1 MSVAD
6 SPILPQP
13 SPQPPMVDAGVA
25 GDMTPVTEV
34 EPQGVE
40 VAGPL
45 KDAIGAA
52 VGAVV
57 KPIDEFVGRAEE
69 RTYGPQSDVPMEAGP
84 GGSIIIPALP
94 NQDLET
100 FNRTLSEGG
109 FQSGINLGRIGEIFD
124 QLDAN
129 TQTRIAGDGGFDLE
143 TVLGNIK
150 QNNVELF
157 QHLRRDKKTMDELTQ
172 LATATGFENIMF
184 KFLNRKP
191 GDLQPSEDVLAGM
204 VGVIKLSQE
213 LQAGARAVDNA
224 AAAGDD
230 ALEAAEFK
238 KWKLM
243 LSLTTNLAAQV
254 SGNVSEMGRGLAVI
268 SNMSKLNL
276 NVGEYAEQ
284 LDRFIADLDEG
295 EMQYHA
301 QAFLSMENP
310 AARAK
315 YAEKGLLQ
323 KGYDF
328 AMENYINALLSGFQ
342 THAVNMAGNV
352 GFQIQTLA
360 ERGLAGAIGNIRT
373 VGGMRGEIGDQA
385 YMGEATA
392 EAFGLMMAQRDAMTL
407 MAKTFVTG
415 ESSDVINKID
425 LRTQRALGSTDNMID
440 IKNSMFAGD
449 FSKSAIDTLGIATR
463 LSGRF
468 LATEDEYFKVI
479 TRRRVL
485 YREAHRAAQMAY
497 QNARKAG
504 LPRGYTGFMPLP
516 DSVDQSKTAVYA
528 ARQAYTKTMM
538 TPPIAVQN
546 MMTAEA
552 RKMTFQGQPAGFFG
566 KMAPMIN
573 DIPGM
578 KVIAPFYNTPTNII
592 NEAFDRTLNWSPIYK
607 ALKQKV
613 TGEDLISGKEFDLAS
628 AKLALG
634 NSIALTMFGLA
645 SGEDQPDRN
654 IIITGYLDGIE
665 GVMGLDGLDYKV
677 TGSIG
682 NSMESR
688 ASIAAAAGVPP
699 YSIGVWNDEL
709 QTYEWTSFSRFDP
722 LSALLAMG
730 ADMAEYS
737 RYGDEAGMV
746 ELTAAYTLAVAEYAE
761 NMPFLQ
767 GVSELNNALFGRGG
781 SQEKFIERMLAWVGE
796 DYVGNLGTNVIGNL
810 DRSTFGLLSYASETI
825 SGGEYPLVSQTSYLA
840 QMERMQYPTKSSTRL
855 PAGDMPG
862 TDIRYT
868 EAPEFMQGFYR
879 ALQKAKARNPFF
891 SPELKPALSFWGDEM
906 VAGKGTRAE
915 MFNPMRT
922 SQGELSRL
930 DEELIR
936 LVEIGEGRFGFHRD
950 RIGET
955 KLNADQFDMFV
966 KTINT
971 IDGSGNMPGDDGY
984 DAAETLKL
992 AMRMQLN
999 KEEYIVANTDA
1010 DRFDQL
1016 HKILSNRRGNA
1027 RKWMAGSPGDDFG
1040 SGGDILL
1047 DALRVK
1053 DEIRNQ

>member
-13 SPQPPMVDAGVA
+13 EAQPPMVDAAVA
-25 GDMTPVTEV
+25 GDMAPVTDV

-57 KPIDEFVGRAEE
+57 KPIDDFVGRAEE
-69 RTYGPQSDVPMEAGP
+69 RTYGPQSDEPMEAGP
-84 GGSIIIPALP
+84 GGSIIIKPLP

-124 QLDAN
+124 QLDTN
-129 TQTRIAGDGGFDLE
+129 TQTRIAGDDGFDLE
-143 TVLGNIK
+143 TVLNNIK
-150 QNNVELF
+150 QNNVALF
-157 QHLRRDKKTMDELTQ
+157 QHLRRDKKTMDELVT
-172 LATATGFENIMF
+172 LANATGFENIMF

-191 GDLQPSEDVLAGM
+191 GELAPAEDVLAGM
-204 VGVIKLSQE
+204 VGVVKLSQE
-213 LQAGARAVDNA
+213 LQAGARSIVN
-224 AAAGDD
+224 AAGDD
-230 ALEAAEFK
+230 ALEANEFK
-238 KWKLM
+238 KWKLL

-254 SGNVSEMGRGLAVI
+254 SGNVSEGGRMLAVV
-268 SNMSKLNL
+268 SNASRLDL

-284 LDRFIADLDEG
+284 LDRMIG
-295 EMQYHA
+295 EMDDGLVQYHA

-315 YAEKGLLQ
+315 YAEKGVLA
-323 KGYDF
+323 KSYDF

-360 ERGLAGAIGNIRT
+360 ETGLAGVFGNIRT

-392 EAFGLMMAQRDAMTL
+392 EAFGLMMAQRDALTL

-440 IKNSMFAGD
+440 VKNSLFAGD
-449 FSKSAIDTLGIATR
+449 FSKSAWDTLGIATR

-468 LATEDEYFKVI
+468 LATEDEFFKVI

-485 YREAHRAAQMAY
+485 YREAHRASQMTY

-504 LPRGYTGFMPLP
+504 SSRADAKQLASDT
-516 DSVDQSKTAVYA
+516 
-528 ARQAYTKTMM
+528 YTKTMM

-546 MMTAEA
+546 MMTTEA

-566 KMAPMIN
+566 KMGPMIN

-613 TGEDLISGKEFDLAS
+613 TGEDLISGKEFDRAS

-634 NSIALTMFGLA
+634 NMIALTMFGLA

-699 YSIGVWNDEL
+699 YSIGVWNDDL

-767 GVSELNNALFGRGG
+767 GVSELNNALFGRGA

-810 DRSTFGLLSYASETI
+810 DRSTFGLLSYAAETI

-840 QMERMQYPTKSSTRL
+840 QMERMQYPTKSSTKL

-922 SQGELSRL
+922 SLGELSRL

-950 RIGET
+950 RIGES

-999 KEEYIVANTDA
+999 KEEYILANTDA

-1027 RKWMAGSPGDDFG
+1027 RKWMAGSPGEDFG

-1053 DEIRNQ
+1053 DEIRTQ

>member
-25 GDMTPVTEV
+25 GDMTPATEV
-34 EPQGVE
+34 ESQGVE

-157 QHLRRDKKTMDELTQ
+157 QHLRRDKKTMDELVT
-172 LATATGFENIMF
+172 LANATGFENIMF

-191 GDLQPSEDVLAGM
+191 GELAPAEDVLAGM

-213 LQAGARAVDNA
+213 LQAGARSIVN
-224 AAAGDD
+224 AAGDD

-238 KWKLM
+238 KWRLM

-268 SNMSKLNL
+268 SNMSKLDL
-276 NVGEYAEQ
+276 NSGEYAEQ

-301 QAFLSMENP
+301 YAFLSMENP

-315 YAEKGLLQ
+315 YAEKGPIQ

-342 THAVNMAGNV
+342 THAVNVAGNV

-360 ERGLAGAIGNIRT
+360 ERGLAGVFGNIRT

-392 EAFGLMMAQRDAMTL
+392 EAFGLMMAQKDAMTL

-440 IKNSMFAGD
+440 IKNSIFAGD
-449 FSKSAIDTLGIATR
+449 FSKASWDTLGIATR

-566 KMAPMIN
+566 KMGPMIN

-654 IIITGYLDGIE
+654 IIITGYLDRIE

-810 DRSTFGLLSYASETI
+810 DGSTFGLLSYASETI

-840 QMERMQYPTKSSTRL
+840 QMERMQYPTKSSTKL

-936 LVEIGEGRFGFHRD
+936 LVEIGEGRFGFHRN
-950 RIGET
+950 RIGES

-999 KEEYIVANTDA
+999 KEEYILANTDA

-1016 HKILSNRRGNA
+1016 HKILSNRRGGA